1 LATFMIRD
9 SYGRPLTNFRIAVT
23 QECNLECFYCH
34 KEGQYYASTQMEPIE
49 IARITRIATDFGV
62 RNVKITGGEPLLR
75 EDLSEIIYLI
85 HQLPNM
91 EEVSLVTNARL
102 LTSKKALDL
111 KKSGLARVNIS
122 LPSIVPEIYRR
133 VTGGNL
139 CDAINGVRAA
149 IQAGL
154 NPVKINMVLV
164 HGVNEDEI
172 NLMMNFSRNFG
183 ITLQLIELEP
193 VNIDRELYKLYH
205 QSLEAIERDLA
216 SRSTKVESR
225 PFMQGRR
232 IYTLE
237 GARVEVVKPVENTSF
252 CMQCTRI
259 RLTSDGKL
267 KPCLMRNDNLVDILT
282 PLRKGES
289 DDYLYAVFRRA
300 LETREPFHK
309 VIPRSIDKKK
319 KNLRPTKRF

>member
-1 LATFMIRD
+1 
-9 SYGRPLTNFRIAVT
+9 
-23 QECNLECFYCH
+23 
-34 KEGQYYASTQMEPIE
+34 MEPME
-49 IARITRIATDFGV
+49 IARITGIATGFGV

-75 EDLSEIIYLI
+75 EDLSEIVYLI
-85 HQLPNM
+85 HQLSNI

-102 LTSKKALDL
+102 LTSKRALDL

-122 LPSIVPEIYRR
+122 LPSILPETYRR

-154 NPVKINMVLV
+154 DPVKINMVVV

-172 NLMMNFSRNFG
+172 NPMMNFSRNFG

-193 VNIDRELYKLYH
+193 VYIDWKSYNLYH
-205 QSLEAIERDLA
+205 HSLEAIERDLA
-216 SRSTKVESR
+216 TRSTKVESR
-225 PFMQGRR
+225 AYMQGRR

-252 CMQCTRI
+252 CMQCTRM

-282 PLRKGES
+282 PVRKGES
-289 DDYLYAVFRRA
+289 DDYLHVVFKRA
-300 LETREPFHK
+300 LEAREPYHK
-309 VIPRSIDKKK
+309 VIPQSIDV
-319 KNLRPTKRF
+319 KRRKA

>member
-1 LATFMIRD
+1 MICDRF
-9 SYGRPLTNFRIAVT
+9 GRPLTNFRISVT

-34 KEGQYYASTQMEPIE
+34 KEGQYYASTQMEPME
-49 IARITRIATDFGV
+49 IARITGIATDFGV

-75 EDLSEIIYLI
+75 EDLSEIVYLI
-85 HQLPNM
+85 HQLSNV

-102 LTSKKALDL
+102 LTSKRALDL

-122 LPSIVPEIYRR
+122 LPSILPETYRQ
-133 VTGGNL
+133 VTGGKL
-139 CDAINGVRAA
+139 CDAISGVRAA

-154 NPVKINMVLV
+154 NPVKINMVVV
-164 HGVNEDEI
+164 HGVNENEI
-172 NLMMNFSRNFG
+172 NAMISFSGNCG

-193 VNIDRELYKLYH
+193 VNIDRESYNRYH
-205 QSLEAIERDLA
+205 HSLEAIERDLA
-216 SRSTKVESR
+216 TRSTKVESR

-237 GARVEVVKPVENTSF
+237 GARVEIVKPVENTSF

-267 KPCLMRNDNLVDILT
+267 KPCLMRSDNLVDILT

-289 DDYLYAVFRRA
+289 DDYLHAVFRRT
-300 LETREPFHK
+300 LEAREPFHK
-309 VIPRSIDKKK
+309 VMPQTIDLKERKA
-319 KNLRPTKRF
+319 

>member
-1 LATFMIRD
+1 MIRD
-9 SYGRPLTNFRIAVT
+9 RFGRPLTNFRISVT

-34 KEGQYYASTQMEPIE
+34 KEGQYYASTQMEPME
-49 IARITRIATDFGV
+49 IARITGIATDFGV

-75 EDLSEIIYLI
+75 EDLSEIVYLI
-85 HQLPNM
+85 HQLSNV

-102 LTSKKALDL
+102 LTSKRALDL

-122 LPSIVPEIYRR
+122 LPSILPETYRR

-139 CDAINGVRAA
+139 CDAISGVRAA

-154 NPVKINMVLV
+154 NPVKINMVVV
-164 HGVNEDEI
+164 HGVNENEI
-172 NLMMNFSRNFG
+172 NAMISFSGNCG

-193 VNIDRELYKLYH
+193 VNIDRESYNRYH
-205 QSLEAIERDLA
+205 HSLEAIERDLA
-216 SRSTKVESR
+216 TRSTKVESR

-237 GARVEVVKPVENTSF
+237 GARVEIVKPVENTSF

-289 DDYLYAVFRRA
+289 DDYLHAVFRRT
-300 LETREPFHK
+300 LEAREPFHK
-309 VIPRSIDKKK
+309 VIQQPIDVNKKA
-319 KNLRPTKRF
+319 

>member
-1 LATFMIRD
+1 MRD
-9 SYGRPLTNFRIAVT
+9 GYGRPLTNFRIAVT

-34 KEGQYYASTQMEPIE
+34 KEGQYYTSTQMEPTE
-49 IARITRIATDFGV
+49 IARITGIATDFGV

-75 EDLSEIIYLI
+75 EDLSEIIRLI
-85 HQLPNM
+85 HRLPKV

-102 LTSKKALDL
+102 LTSQRALDL
-111 KKSGLARVNIS
+111 KKNGLARVNIS
-122 LPSIVPEIYRR
+122 LPSIIPETYCR
-133 VTGGNL
+133 VTGGKL

-154 NPVKINMVLV
+154 NPVKINMVVV
-164 HGVNEDEI
+164 HSVNEDEI
-172 NLMMNFSRNFG
+172 NPMIHFSRNSG
-183 ITLQLIELEP
+183 IILQLIELEP
-193 VNIDRELYKLYH
+193 VNIDRESYNLYH
-205 QSLEAIERDLA
+205 HSLESIERDLA
-216 SRSTKVESR
+216 ARSTKVESR

-237 GARVEVVKPVENTSF
+237 GARVEIVKPVENTSF
-252 CMQCTRI
+252 CMQCTRM

-289 DDYLYAVFRRA
+289 DDCLHAVFGRA
-300 LETREPFHK
+300 LEAREPFHK
-309 VIPRSIDKKK
+309 VMSRSTDVKERKTFVRLNTLK
-319 KNLRPTKRF
+319 A

>member
-1 LATFMIRD
+1 MIRD
-9 SYGRPLTNFRIAVT
+9 RFGRPLTNFRISVT

-34 KEGQYYASTQMEPIE
+34 KEGQYYASTQMEPME
-49 IARITRIATDFGV
+49 IARITGIATDFGV

-75 EDLSEIIYLI
+75 EDLSEIVYLI
-85 HQLPNM
+85 HQLSNV

-102 LTSKKALDL
+102 LTSKRALDL

-122 LPSIVPEIYRR
+122 LPSILPETYRR

-139 CDAINGVRAA
+139 CDAISGVRAA

-154 NPVKINMVLV
+154 NPVKINMVVV
-164 HGVNEDEI
+164 HGVNEYEI
-172 NLMMNFSRNFG
+172 NPMISFSGNCG

-193 VNIDRELYKLYH
+193 VNIDRESYNRYH
-205 QSLEAIERDLA
+205 HSLEAIERDLA
-216 SRSTKVESR
+216 TRSTKVESR

-237 GARVEVVKPVENTSF
+237 GARVEIVKPVENTSF

-289 DDYLYAVFRRA
+289 DDYLHAVFRRT
-300 LETREPFHK
+300 LEAREPFHK
-309 VIPRSIDKKK
+309 VIQQPIDVNRKA
-319 KNLRPTKRF
+319 

>member
-1 LATFMIRD
+1 MICDRF
-9 SYGRPLTNFRIAVT
+9 GRPLTNFRISVT

-34 KEGQYYASTQMEPIE
+34 KEGQYYAKTQMEPME
-49 IARITRIATDFGV
+49 IARITGIATDFGV

-75 EDLSEIIYLI
+75 EDLSEIVYLI
-85 HQLPNM
+85 HQLSNV

-102 LTSKKALDL
+102 LTSKRALDL

-122 LPSIVPEIYRR
+122 LPSILPETYRR
-133 VTGGNL
+133 VTGGDL
-139 CDAINGVRAA
+139 CDAISGVRAA

-154 NPVKINMVLV
+154 NPVKINMVVV
-164 HGVNEDEI
+164 HGVNEYEI
-172 NLMMNFSRNFG
+172 NPMISFSGNCG

-193 VNIDRELYKLYH
+193 VNIDRESYNRYH
-205 QSLEAIERDLA
+205 YSLEAIERDLA
-216 SRSTKVESR
+216 TRSTKVESR

-237 GARVEVVKPVENTSF
+237 GARVEIVKPVENTSF

-289 DDYLYAVFRRA
+289 DDYLHAVFRRT
-300 LETREPFHK
+300 LEAREPFHK
-309 VIPRSIDKKK
+309 VIQQPIDVNKKA
-319 KNLRPTKRF
+319 

>member
-1 LATFMIRD
+1 MIRD

-49 IARITRIATDFGV
+49 IAKITRIATDFGV

-85 HQLPNM
+85 NQVPDM

-122 LPSIVPEIYRR
+122 IPSILPETYRR

-154 NPVKINMVLV
+154 DPVKINMVVV

-172 NLMMNFSRNFG
+172 NLMIGFSRNFG

-205 QSLEAIERDLA
+205 HSLEAIEQDLA
-216 SRSTKVESR
+216 LRSTKVESR

-252 CMQCTRI
+252 CMKCTRM

-289 DDYLYAVFRRA
+289 DDCLHAVFKKA
-300 LETREPFHK
+300 LEAREPYHK
-309 VIPRSIDKKK
+309 VIPQSIDV
-319 KNLRPTKRF
+319 KRRKA

>member
-1 LATFMIRD
+1 MIRD

-34 KEGQYYASTQMEPIE
+34 KEGQYYASTQMEPVE

-62 RNVKITGGEPLLR
+62 RNIKITGGEPLLR

-85 HQLPNM
+85 HQLPNV
-91 EEVSLVTNARL
+91 EETSLVTNARL
-102 LTSKKALDL
+102 LTSERALDL
-111 KKSGLARVNIS
+111 EKSGLARVNIS
-122 LPSIVPEIYRR
+122 IPSIVPETYRR
-133 VTGGNL
+133 VTGGKL

-154 NPVKINMVLV
+154 DPVKINMVVV

-205 QSLEAIERDLA
+205 HSLEAIERDLA
-216 SRSTKVESR
+216 ARSTKVESR
-225 PFMQGRR
+225 RFMQGRR

-237 GARVEVVKPVENTSF
+237 GARVEIVKPVENTSF

-267 KPCLMRNDNLVDILT
+267 KPCLMRNDNLVDILA
-282 PLRKGES
+282 PLRKGEP
-289 DDYLYAVFRRA
+289 DDYLHAIFRRA
-300 LETREPFHK
+300 LEAREPFHK
-309 VIPRSIDKKK
+309 IIPQPIDVNKKA
-319 KNLRPTKRF
+319 

>member
-1 LATFMIRD
+1 MIRD
-9 SYGRPLTNFRIAVT
+9 RFGRPLTNFRISVT

-34 KEGQYYASTQMEPIE
+34 KEGQYYANTQMEPME
-49 IARITRIATDFGV
+49 IARITGIATGFGV

-75 EDLSEIIYLI
+75 EDLSEIVYLI
-85 HQLPNM
+85 HQLSNI

-102 LTSKKALDL
+102 LTSKRALDL

-122 LPSIVPEIYRR
+122 LPSILPETYRR

-154 NPVKINMVLV
+154 DPVKINMVVV

-172 NLMMNFSRNFG
+172 NPMMNFSRNFG

-193 VNIDRELYKLYH
+193 VNIDWKSYNLYH
-205 QSLEAIERDLA
+205 HSLEAIERDLA
-216 SRSTKVESR
+216 TRSTKVESR
-225 PFMQGRR
+225 AYMQGRR

-252 CMQCTRI
+252 CMQCTRM

-282 PLRKGES
+282 PVRKGES
-289 DDYLYAVFRRA
+289 DDYLHVVFKRA
-300 LETREPFHK
+300 LEAREPYHK
-309 VIPRSIDKKK
+309 VIPQSIDV
-319 KNLRPTKRF
+319 KRRKA

>member
-1 LATFMIRD
+1 MICDRF
-9 SYGRPLTNFRIAVT
+9 GRPLTNFRISVT

-34 KEGQYYASTQMEPIE
+34 KEGQYYASTQMEPME
-49 IARITRIATDFGV
+49 IARITGIATDFGV

-75 EDLSEIIYLI
+75 EDLSEIVYLI
-85 HQLPNM
+85 HQLSNV

-102 LTSKKALDL
+102 LTSKRALDL

-122 LPSIVPEIYRR
+122 LPSILPETYRR
-133 VTGGNL
+133 VTGGDL
-139 CDAINGVRAA
+139 CDAISGVRAA

-154 NPVKINMVLV
+154 NPVKINMVVV
-164 HGVNEDEI
+164 HGVNEYEI
-172 NLMMNFSRNFG
+172 NPMISFSGNCG

-193 VNIDRELYKLYH
+193 VNIDRESYNRYH
-205 QSLEAIERDLA
+205 YSLEAIERDLA
-216 SRSTKVESR
+216 TRSTKVESR

-237 GARVEVVKPVENTSF
+237 GARVEIVKPVENTSF

-289 DDYLYAVFRRA
+289 DDYLHAVFRRT
-300 LETREPFHK
+300 LEAREPFHK
-309 VIPRSIDKKK
+309 VIQQPIDVNEKA
-319 KNLRPTKRF
+319 

>member
-1 LATFMIRD
+1 LAIFMIRD

-49 IARITRIATDFGV
+49 IAKITRIATDFGV

-85 HQLPNM
+85 NQLPDM

-122 LPSIVPEIYRR
+122 IPSILPETYRR

-154 NPVKINMVLV
+154 YPVKINMVVV

-172 NLMMNFSRNFG
+172 NLMIGFSRNFG

-205 QSLEAIERDLA
+205 HSLEAIEQDLA
-216 SRSTKVESR
+216 LRSTKVESR

-252 CMQCTRI
+252 CMQCTRM

-289 DDYLYAVFRRA
+289 DDCLHAVFKKA
-300 LETREPFHK
+300 LEAREPYHK
-309 VIPRSIDKKK
+309 VIPQSIDV
-319 KNLRPTKRF
+319 KRRKA

>member
-1 LATFMIRD
+1 
-9 SYGRPLTNFRIAVT
+9 
-23 QECNLECFYCH
+23 
-34 KEGQYYASTQMEPIE
+34 
-49 IARITRIATDFGV
+49 
-62 RNVKITGGEPLLR
+62 
-75 EDLSEIIYLI
+75 LI
-85 HQLPNM
+85 HQLPKV

-102 LTSKKALDL
+102 LTSDRAFDL
-111 KKSGLARVNIS
+111 KKSGLARVNVS
-122 LPSIVPEIYRR
+122 LPSILPEIYRR
-133 VTGGNL
+133 VTGGKL

-154 NPVKINMVLV
+154 DPVKINMVVV
-164 HGVNEDEI
+164 HGVNEEEI
-172 NLMMNFSRNFG
+172 NLMMNFSRNLG

-205 QSLEAIERDLA
+205 HSLEAIERDLA
-216 SRSTKVESR
+216 ARSTKVESR

-282 PLRKGES
+282 PLRKGEP
-289 DDYLYAVFRRA
+289 DDYLREVFRRA
-300 LETREPFHK
+300 LEAREPFHK
-309 VIPRSIDKKK
+309 VIQQPIDVNRKA
-319 KNLRPTKRF
+319 